1 MEIVLYVEQKNNEK
15 LKQSLFGDDIAS
27 RSNIIIHEATSFGKS
42 GGVYI
47 RVLGNEKQCKKALE
61 LSKDLGTEVT
71 GEEKEKVLKQLNEES
86 EKSLEGFGGIFG

>member
-15 LKQSLFGDDIAS
+15 LKQALFGDDTVS
-27 RSNIIIHEATSFGKS
+27 RSNIIVHEAASFGKS
-42 GGVYI
+42 GGFYI
-47 RVLGNEKQCKKALE
+47 RVLGDEKQCKKALE
-61 LSKDLGTEVT
+61 LSKDLGVEAT

>member
-1 MEIVLYVEQKNNEK
+1 MEVILFVEQKNNEK
-15 LKQSLFGDDIAS
+15 LKQILFKDDIVS

-42 GGVYI
+42 GGFYI
-47 RVLGNEKQCKKALE
+47 RVLGDEEQCKKALD